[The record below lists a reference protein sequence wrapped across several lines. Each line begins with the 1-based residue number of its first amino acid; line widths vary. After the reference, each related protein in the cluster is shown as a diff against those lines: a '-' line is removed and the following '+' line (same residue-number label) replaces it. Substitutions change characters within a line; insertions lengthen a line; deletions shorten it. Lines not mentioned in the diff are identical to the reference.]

1 MYVYMYVYT
10 LSQCFTLT
18 RSLPLTSYLVN

>member
-1 MYVYMYVYT
+1 MSVKDV
-10 LSQCFTLT
+10 LT